1 MDNKEEAIRF
11 LKGAVCGVILTAA
24 VIITKNGYDA
34 AHTFI
39 GEEHLA
45 VGEKAAVISSML
57 EQNNV
62 RHRNSYF
69 F

>member
-11 LKGAVCGVILTAA
+11 LKGAACGVILTAA

-45 VGEKAAVISSML
+45 VGEKAAVIASAQL
-57 EQNNV
+57 
-62 RHRNSYF
+62 
-69 F
+69 